1 MKSLLVLLGLSGV
14 ILSGC
19 HAPGARVAVEER
31 PDEVRDFA
39 VLYKQNC
46 AACHGEQGRGGIA
59 VSLANPVYI
68 AVAGKSAIAKYTD
81 EGGPGALMPAFGRRH
96 GGFLTEEQVNI
107 LADGIV
113 RRWGLSGALGSMK
126 APAYAASQPGDR
138 AAGKTLF
145 ENNCQR
151 CHQLSGKQQVRDASG
166 TVRVVGPV
174 TEPEFLALV
183 SDQNLRSTIIAGKPD
198 EGMPDWRGYGAGP
211 LSDQQV
217 TDIVAWLGSER
228 RQPIQNQEKPQGEKP

>member
-1 MKSLLVLLGLSGV
+1 MKSLLVLVSLCGMVLG
-14 ILSGC
+14 GC
-19 HAPGARVAVEER
+19 HAPGAPGAVEER

-68 AVAGKSAIAKYTD
+68 AVAGKSAIAKYTA
-81 EGGPGALMPAFGRRH
+81 EGGPGALMPAFGRRY
-96 GGFLTEEQVNI
+96 GGFLTDEQMNI

-113 RRWGLSGALGSMK
+113 RRWGLLGALGSMK
-126 APAYAASQPGDR
+126 APAYAATLTGDA

-145 ENNCQR
+145 ANNCQR
-151 CHQLSGKQQVRDASG
+151 CHQLSGKQQVRDARG

-183 SDQNLRSTIIAGKPD
+183 SDQNLRSTILAGKPD

-217 TDIVAWLGSER
+217 TDIVVWLASQR
-228 RQPIQNQEKPQGEKP
+228 RQPVQEQEKTQGEKQ

>member
-1 MKSLLVLLGLSGV
+1 MQQRLPTLGYALWLVVIGVFALL
-14 ILSGC
+14 
-19 HAPGARVAVEER
+19 HALHLKA
-31 PDEVRDFA
+31 DFP
-39 VLYKQNC
+39 N
-46 AACHGEQGRGGIA
+46 HTIWF
-59 VSLANPVYI
+59 SDW
-68 AVAGKSAIAKYTD
+68 AKYTD